1 MGKNFKAITKNRRSI
16 EVSVLG
22 SLLKDFTLYGQY
34 NKLSDK
40 DFKIEEI
47 RFFFN
52 IGKTL
57 SKKYN
62 ELDEVAILELI
73 GSDKTMKKKYEDYGE
88 WYIIEE
94 YMDYANSNNI
104 DAYIDELAKNN
115 YLLYLDD
122 IGIDIMEEMEYE
134 GEKFVPFNLFKEMS
148 CNEVYEFYEGLIS
161 KGEVNSIS
169 NKYKRE
175 NLLLDKS
182 DIQKL
187 LDKEAAGTPYNI
199 MFEYT
204 EKEIGLSDSE
214 EIKYIYGLPITSSRT
229 RGFSKGGGISVLS
242 GFSGNGKSTLTFL
255 YFIIPMIYQG
265 ERICIFSNEQGSLYF
280 KAILTSFVAYN
291 VFGYKNLR
299 RADIIE
305 GNMTEEDLD
314 IVIQVQEFLK
324 RRGYDD
330 SLTFYELEE
339 FDIDEILKVSTS
351 LITHEGYTGILV
363 DTFKSEDMS
372 DSQYVG
378 KILENAK
385 KIDAFGNKHKILT
398 FLTMQLTPSTTDKTS
413 YLTVSDLSECKG
425 VVTVCDLLFLMRRV
439 QNELELDE
447 KNKKYFLKPYKL
459 KYNDI
464 TEEYERE
471 YVEFTE
477 EDLTKDYRLLF
488 LAKSRKGADNM
499 IILLRFNGSTG
510 FFTEV
515 GYVSHVFR
523 GALSY

>member
-1 MGKNFKAITKNRRSI
+1 MSNNFKLITKNRRSI
-16 EVSVLG
+16 EASVLG
-22 SLLKDFTLYGQY
+22 SFLQNLTLYGQY

-40 DFKIEEI
+40 DFRIDEM

-57 SKKYN
+57 SKKYH
-62 ELDEVAILELI
+62 ELDEVAVIELVN
-73 GSDKTMKKKYEDYGE
+73 SDKSMKKKYEDYGE
-88 WYIIEE
+88 WDTIEE
-94 YMDYANSNNI
+94 YIDYANINNI

-115 YLLYLDD
+115 YLLYLDSV
-122 IGIDIMEEMEYE
+122 GIDIMEEMEYNDM
-134 GEKFVPFNLFKEMS
+134 KFIPYNLFRDMS
-148 CNEVYEFYEGLIS
+148 CNEVYEFYEGILS
-161 KGEVNSIS
+161 KGQVSSIS
-169 NKYKRE
+169 NNYKRE
-175 NLLLDKS
+175 NLLFDENQ
-182 DIQKL
+182 IQRL
-187 LDKEAAGTPYNI
+187 LAKEEAGIPYNV

-214 EIKYIYGLPITSSRT
+214 EIKYVYGLPITSNRT
-229 RGFSKGGGISVLS
+229 RGFSKAGGITIQA
-242 GFSGNGKSTLTFL
+242 GFSGIGKSTLTFL
-255 YFIIPMIYQG
+255 YYVVPMIYQG

-280 KAILTSFVAYN
+280 KSILTSFVSYN
-291 VFGYKNLR
+291 VFGYKRLR
-299 RADIIE
+299 RSDIIE
-305 GNMTEEDLD
+305 GDLD
-314 IVIQVQEFLK
+314 EEQLDMMRRVQQFLAD
-324 RRGYDD
+324 RGFKE

-339 FDIDEILKVSTS
+339 FDIDEILKIATT

-385 KIDAFGNKHKILT
+385 KIDGFGNKYKILT

-447 KNKKYFLKPYKL
+447 KNKKYFLKPYRL
-459 KYNDI
+459 QYNEV

-471 YVEFTE
+471 YIEFSD

-488 LAKSRKGADNM
+488 LTKSRKGADNM